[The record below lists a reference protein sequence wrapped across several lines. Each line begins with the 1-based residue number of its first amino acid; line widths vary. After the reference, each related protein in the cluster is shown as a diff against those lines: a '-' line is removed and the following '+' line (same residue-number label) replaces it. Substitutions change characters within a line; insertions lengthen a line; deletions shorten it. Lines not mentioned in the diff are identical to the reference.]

1 MVNEKGLLLQYFIL
15 ATRMFFKKMF
25 SGADVRSRTQVRG
38 VASGLERGRD
48 IARMLHVDSS
58 GRRSSK
64 RRRRRRKRDEL
75 CCIVEQ
81 YIGARPVRNI

>member
-38 VASGLERGRD
+38 VASGLERRRD
-48 IARMLHVDSS
+48 IARMLHDVNM
-58 GRRSSK
+58 
-64 RRRRRRKRDEL
+64 L
-75 CCIVEQ
+75 VAVEGEEVGSEMN
-81 YIGARPVRNI
+81 YVVL

>member
-1 MVNEKGLLLQYFIL
+1 MVNEKGLLLQCYVF

-48 IARMLHVDSS
+48 IARMLHADSS
-58 GRRSSK
+58 GRRS
-64 RRRRRRKRDEL
+64 RRKRDLHVTML
-75 CCIVEQ
+75 CYRTVYRGEASEE
-81 YIGARPVRNI
+81 YIM